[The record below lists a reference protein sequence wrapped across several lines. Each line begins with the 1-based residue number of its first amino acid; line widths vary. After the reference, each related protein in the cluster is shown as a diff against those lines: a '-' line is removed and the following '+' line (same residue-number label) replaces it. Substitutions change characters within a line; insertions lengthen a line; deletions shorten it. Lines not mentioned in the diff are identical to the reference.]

1 MAGKRHFDIHVLVL
15 DPNRVRR
22 GQLERGLRRLGIGA
36 VRAVGDPVDAIEVM
50 RTTRIDVLVTDQR
63 PELVRFLRASRTP
76 RISALPIVMVGARH
90 RKADLREALDAG
102 VDEFV
107 TRDAGPGALCDSIV
121 QVVRRGRRFV
131 EADDYYGPDRR
142 GHMGGTEET
151 DGPGDD
157 MSLTRDEIEALLGG

>member
-22 GQLERGLRRLGIGA
+22 GRLERELRRSGIGA

-76 RISALPIVMVGARH
+76 RISALTIAR
-90 RKADLREALDAG
+90 RTSAR
-102 VDEFV
+102 
-107 TRDAGPGALCDSIV
+107 PW
-121 QVVRRGRRFV
+121 RR
-131 EADDYYGPDRR
+131 AS
-142 GHMGGTEET
+142 TN
-151 DGPGDD
+151 
-157 MSLTRDEIEALLGG
+157 S

>member
-1 MAGKRHFDIHVLVL
+1 MAGKRHFDIHLLVL

-22 GQLERGLRRLGIGA
+22 GRLERELRRSGIGA

-76 RISALPIVMVGARH
+76 RISALPIVMVGAHH
-90 RKADLREALDAG
+90 RKADVREALDAG

-107 TRDAGPGALCDSIV
+107 TQDDSIV
-121 QVVRRGRRFV
+121 QVVRRGSV
-131 EADDYYGPDRR
+131 
-142 GHMGGTEET
+142 
-151 DGPGDD
+151 
-157 MSLTRDEIEALLGG
+157 SLTTAPTAGATWAGSGRRHVA